1 MGYANKQQIMI
12 KKQKIQSIV
21 NAFETGS
28 AEGNYGSI
36 DLFFDGPNKVK
47 QLTAGRSGATQYG
60 NLPELFKRYVQ
71 ANGQYAQQISRCL
84 KWSVSNPNWT
94 SDKEFHDF
102 IRKAGNDPI
111 MREVQDKLFDDKYWN
126 PAMKWAETNGFKE
139 NLSLLVIYD
148 SFIHSGS
155 ILSLLRKRFSAI
167 VPASGGEE
175 KLWITQYLDAR
186 HQWLKYHS
194 NLILR
199 KTIYRTIDMKRA
211 ISANDWNLD
220 LPFSA
225 NDCKV
230 A

>member
-1 MGYANKQQIMI
+1 MI
-12 KKQKIQSIV
+12 KKEKILSIV
-21 NAFETGS
+21 NCFETGS
-28 AEGNYGSI
+28 AQGNYGSV

-47 QLTAGRSGATQYG
+47 QLTVGRSGATQYG
-60 NLPELFKRYVQ
+60 NLPELFKRYVE
-71 ANGQYAQQISRCL
+71 ANGKYTQQISRCL
-84 KWSVSNPNWT
+84 KWSVESLNWT
-94 SDKEFHDF
+94 RDKEFHDF

-155 ILSLLRKRFSAI
+155 ILSLLRKRFSAM
-167 VPASGGEE
+167 VPTAGGEE

-194 NLILR
+194 NSILR
-199 KTIYRTIDMKRA
+199 NTIYRTTDMKRA
-211 ISANDWNLD
+211 LSQNDWNLD
-220 LPFSA
+220 LTFIA
-225 NDCKV
+225 NGVKV
-230 A
+230 V